1 MEAPRDFCFRKNLK
15 LLKLSLWS
23 LVHLSFVG
31 VHSLF
36 WISSMLYARSAVLF
50 QKNLFSP
57 PNGCITST
65 VYWTQSFMRVWTKN
79 SDQRSRSCLPIVVS
93 SSQEY
98 IVKIWFWRGRF
109 IKRGILSVQRGEVLW
124 KEQIQEKKAVHFD
137 RAHLTKRSMGTVLVK
152 SHVLS
157 KLVNCV
163 NVPWIKTQWKTWNNL
178 SPVSV
183 SRKRDSSIQSVLAI
197 QKVLEWFGLQRL
209 RTKESGVRMDGLA
222 KSRNLLTN
230 CCQLSW

>member
-15 LLKLSLWS
+15 LLRLSLWW
-23 LVHLSFVG
+23 LVLLPFVG

-36 WISSMLYARSAVLF
+36 WISSMLYVRSADLF
-50 QKNLFSP
+50 LKNLFSP

-65 VYWTQSFMRVWTKN
+65 VSWTQSFMRLWTKN

-98 IVKIWFWRGRF
+98 IVKIWFWRGHF
-109 IKRGILSVQRGEVLW
+109 IKREILSVQRGEVLW
-124 KEQIQEKKAVHFD
+124 KEQIHEKKAVHSD

-152 SHVLS
+152 GLVLS
-157 KLVNCV
+157 KMVNCV
-163 NVPWIKTQWKTWNNL
+163 NALWIKTQWKTWNNL

-183 SRKRDSSIQSVLAI
+183 SRKLDSSIQSH
-197 QKVLEWFGLQRL
+197 LESSCQWFGLQRL
-209 RTKESGVRMDGLA
+209 RTKESGVRMDGLD
-222 KSRNLLTN
+222 KPRNLLTN
-230 CCQLSW
+230 